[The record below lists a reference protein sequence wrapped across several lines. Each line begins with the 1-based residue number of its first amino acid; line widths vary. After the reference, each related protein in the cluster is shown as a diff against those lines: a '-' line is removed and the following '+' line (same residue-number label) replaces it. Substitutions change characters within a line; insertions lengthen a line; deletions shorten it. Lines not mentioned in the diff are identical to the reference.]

1 MEPHPSL
8 NTTVMSERIFKII
21 TVLATVCVI
30 GTASAGELTHEFK
43 NPSFSGQGYSN
54 HVLAIEQLRYQREKE
69 IQEKKEAQAA
79 KLARELEQTTLN
91 KFINNVESRIYA
103 QLSKQM
109 VDNMF
114 TDSGATSGTASI
126 EGATIYWIKDTSSD
140 TISITVTEAD
150 GSLTEITVPLTGF
163 GF

>member
-1 MEPHPSL
+1 MNKVIL
-8 NTTVMSERIFKII
+8 LAIA
-21 TVLATVCVI
+21 ATVI
-30 GTASAGELTHEFK
+30 LNSATAGELTHKFK
-43 NPSFSGQGYSN
+43 NPSFSGEGYSN

-69 IQEKKEAQAA
+69 IQEKKEAAAA

-103 QLSKQM
+103 QLSKQL

-114 TDSGATSGTASI
+114 TEDGSNSGTATI
-126 EGATIYWIKDTSSD
+126 EGATIYWVKDVSAD
-140 TISITVTEAD
+140 TITITVTEED
-150 GSLTEITVPLTGF
+150 GSVTDISVPLTGF

>member
-1 MEPHPSL
+1 
-8 NTTVMSERIFKII
+8 MSERIYKIF
-21 TVLATVCVI
+21 LAVI
-30 GTASAGELTHEFK
+30 LLISTANASELTHEFK
-43 NPSFSGQGYSN
+43 NPAFSGNGYSN

-69 IQEKKEAQAA
+69 IQDKKDAAAA
-79 KLARELEQTTLN
+79 KLERELEQTTLN

-103 QLSKQM
+103 QLSKLM

-114 TDSGATSGTASI
+114 TDDGSTSGTATI

-140 TISITVTEAD
+140 TISIQITEED
-150 GSLTEITVPLTGF
+150 GTLTSITVPLTGF

>member
-1 MEPHPSL
+1 
-8 NTTVMSERIFKII
+8 MSERFTKLFGTI
-21 TVLATVCVI
+21 TTFLLITTTGVT
-30 GTASAGELTHEFK
+30 GELTHDFK
-43 NPSFSGQGYSN
+43 NPSFSGNGYSN
-54 HVLAIEQLRYQREKE
+54 HVLAMEQLRYQRKKE
-69 IQEKKEAQAA
+69 IAEKLESEAA
-79 KLARELEQTTLN
+79 KAAREADQTTLN

-114 TDSGATSGTASI
+114 TDSGATSGTATI
-126 EGATIYWIKDTSSD
+126 EGASIYWVKDVSAD

>member
-1 MEPHPSL
+1 MNKTIL
-8 NTTVMSERIFKII
+8 LVIATATII
-21 TVLATVCVI
+21 SSS
-30 GTASAGELTHEFK
+30 TASELSHKFK
-43 NPSFSGQGYSN
+43 NPSFSGEGYSN

-69 IQEKKEAQAA
+69 IQEKKEAAAA

-114 TDSGATSGTASI
+114 TDSGASSGTANI
-126 EGATIYWIKDTSSD
+126 EGATIYWIKDTSTD

>member
-1 MEPHPSL
+1 
-8 NTTVMSERIFKII
+8 MSERISKIFL
-21 TVLATVCVI
+21 TVILLI
-30 GTASAGELTHEFK
+30 STANASELTHEFK
-43 NPSFSGQGYSN
+43 NPAFSGNGYSN

-69 IQEKKEAQAA
+69 IQDKKDAAAA
-79 KLARELEQTTLN
+79 KLERELEQTTLN

-114 TDSGATSGTASI
+114 TDDGSTSGTATI

-140 TISITVTEAD
+140 TISIQITEED
-150 GSLTEITVPLTGF
+150 GTLTSITVPLTGF

>member
-1 MEPHPSL
+1 MNKTLLISIATIFF
-8 NTTVMSERIFKII
+8 TT
-21 TVLATVCVI
+21 AVI
-30 GTASAGELTHEFK
+30 GSELTHEFK

-54 HVLAIEQLRYQREKE
+54 HVLALEQLRYQREKE
-69 IQEKKEAQAA
+69 IQEKKEAAAA

-114 TDSGATSGTASI
+114 TDSGATSGTANI
-126 EGATIYWIKDTSSD
+126 EGATIYWIKDVSSD

>member
-1 MEPHPSL
+1 
-8 NTTVMSERIFKII
+8 MSERISKIF
-21 TVLATVCVI
+21 LAVI
-30 GTASAGELTHEFK
+30 LLISTANASELTHEFK
-43 NPSFSGQGYSN
+43 NPSFSGNGYSN

-69 IQEKKEAQAA
+69 IQDKKDAAAA
-79 KLARELEQTTLN
+79 KLERELEQTTLN

-114 TDSGATSGTASI
+114 TDDGSTSGTATI

-140 TISITVTEAD
+140 TISIQITEED
-150 GSLTEITVPLTGF
+150 GTLTSITVPLTGF

>member
-1 MEPHPSL
+1 MREEHMKRIVL
-8 NTTVMSERIFKII
+8 ILTAFTTMFLCTNGHS
-21 TVLATVCVI
+21 
-30 GTASAGELTHEFK
+30 SSLTHKFK
-43 NPSFSGQGYSN
+43 NPSFSGNGYSN

-69 IQEKKEAQAA
+69 IQEKKDAAAA

-91 KFINNVESRIYA
+91 KFVNNVESRIYA

-114 TDSGATSGTASI
+114 TADGSTSGTATI
-126 EGATIYWIKDTSSD
+126 EGATIYWNKDVSTD
-140 TISITVTEAD
+140 TITITVTEAD
-150 GSLTEITVPLTGF
+150 GSLTEIAVPLTGF

>member
-1 MEPHPSL
+1 
-8 NTTVMSERIFKII
+8 MSERFKKPFII
-21 TVLATVCVI
+21 GATFVLITTT
-30 GTASAGELTHEFK
+30 GLTGELTHEFK

-54 HVLAIEQLRYQREKE
+54 HVLAIEQLRYQRKKE
-69 IQEKKEAQAA
+69 IAEKLESEAA
-79 KLARELEQTTLN
+79 KKKREEEQTTLN

-114 TDSGATSGTASI
+114 TDSGATSGTATI
-126 EGATIYWIKDTSSD
+126 EGASIYWVKDTSSD

>member
-1 MEPHPSL
+1 
-8 NTTVMSERIFKII
+8 MSERILKII
-21 TVLATVCVI
+21 TVLATVFVM
-30 GTASAGELTHEFK
+30 GTASAGELVHEFK
-43 NPSFSGQGYSN
+43 NPSFSGNGYSN

-69 IQEKKEAQAA
+69 IREKLESEAA
-79 KLARELEQTTLN
+79 KAKREQEQTTLN

-126 EGATIYWIKDTSSD
+126 EGASIYWVKDVSAD
-140 TISITVTEAD
+140 TISITVTEAN